1 MCKKAE
7 DSGALDELSYGD
19 RMEDLSSVWRSKKGE
34 TKNPKLDD
42 GYWERNT
49 LQSIFELMVKLG
61 LAIDPTEK
69 KKRGRPRKEKV
80 VDDKPKRKPSRPKK
94 NS

>member
-1 MCKKAE
+1 MNSQMVTFWRICLQYGAVKKVR
-7 DSGALDELSYGD
+7 L
-19 RMEDLSSVWRSKKGE
+19 R
-34 TKNPKLDD
+34 
-42 GYWERNT
+42 
-49 LQSIFELMVKLG
+49 LQSLMMDIGSGTPFLLFFELMVKLG

-80 VDDKPKRKPSRPKK
+80 INDKPKRKPGRPKK